1 MSSCFP
7 RAPMDCGD
15 GDTTLREELAGVLEP
30 GRELE
35 AVMRSKHRPNYVLQV
50 ISELIAQC
58 QVPDWEKVS
67 MDDNITQFHDSVGT
81 CERLFKTPI
90 PLAYT
95 RLTSR
100 VLSLWH
106 LSLPFALWNSCGWL
120 MIPVTF
126 LSGAAL
132 FYIEEVGVL
141 IEEPFWI
148 LALSSISH
156 GVCSA
161 LDGIAAAHK
170 QAFLLSFGSHSHHR
184 HRSQQLQDQNH
195 KDNYV
200 VTISFDES
208 PSTPRVGVSKHRKNL
223 SNVLARVNSVC

>member
-1 MSSCFP
+1 
-7 RAPMDCGD
+7 MDCED
-15 GDTTLREELAGVLEP
+15 GDTITLREELAGVLEP

-35 AVMRSKHRPNYVLQV
+35 GVMRSTHRPNYVLQV
-50 ISELIAQC
+50 ISELIEQC
-58 QVPDWEKVS
+58 EVPDWEKVR
-67 MDDNITQFHDSVGT
+67 MDENITQFHDSVGT

-106 LSLPFALWNSCGWL
+106 LSLPFALWDSCGWL
-120 MIPVTF
+120 TIPVTF

-170 QAFLLSFGSHSHHR
+170 QAFLLSLGTHFHR
-184 HRSQQLQDQNH
+184 HRSQQVQDRDH
-195 KDNYV
+195 KDNCV

-208 PSTPRVGVSKHRKNL
+208 SPSTPRVSVSKHRKNL